1 MYSQMCFILSHKHRL
16 ICKIV
21 FLICMTEYTTT
32 SQRDFQV
39 VNTNLHMNYQL

>member
-16 ICKIV
+16 IGKIV

-32 SQRDFQV
+32 SQHDIQV
-39 VNTNLHMNYQL
+39 VKTNLQMNYQL